1 MAAKWFS
8 HLVPPWTF
16 GPGHLCERSAMF
28 ASAFNVAIRRC
39 NASAHRTL
47 GEMSGRSLATVVPG
61 TWHAKASYSLHAG
74 TKPAD
79 AYANPIDVGIRLPRG
94 AG

>member
-1 MAAKWFS
+1 
-8 HLVPPWTF
+8 
-16 GPGHLCERSAMF
+16 
-28 ASAFNVAIRRC
+28 
-39 NASAHRTL
+39 
-47 GEMSGRSLATVVPG
+47 MSGRSLATVVPG

-94 AG
+94 AD